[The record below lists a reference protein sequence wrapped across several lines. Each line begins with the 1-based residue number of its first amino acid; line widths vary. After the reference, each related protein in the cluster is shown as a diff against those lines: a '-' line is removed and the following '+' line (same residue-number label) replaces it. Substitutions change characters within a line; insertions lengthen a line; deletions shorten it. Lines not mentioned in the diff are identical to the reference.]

1 MNLQDGLQISDLIGI
16 LRRRARL
23 MVWVSGLII
32 LTIYWIVMALPNQYE
47 SYATILVEPQAVDE
61 ELIRAGVRARDLEER
76 LGLMSARI
84 LSRARISKLIDDFDL
99 YPEESEEMQ
108 RQEVIDIMRGHLIV
122 EPVLSELETDTRN
135 LEDIEFNR
143 FRIAY
148 RNPDSETAAV
158 VAQSLAN
165 DFLDANINARIE
177 ISQQSLSFMEDSIES
192 LRSQA
197 EQVEGSIRDVKAAN
211 PGHLPEDLITNQRIL
226 EQLVGQVREAQRNL
240 ALARS
245 DLAFWKSQVIAAETM
260 VGGNDPTSPAFRR
273 NTLESELAA
282 MEARGYT
289 EKHPDVA
296 HARQELKLLN
306 QKRAARKSTLSES
319 DMEIDASDMSDS
331 YAEQN
336 AKSELRRATLAEAAS
351 SQDIERLGT
360 QMEEI
365 QRQISA
371 TPAVAEQ
378 LNALEREY
386 ESLSTAF
393 QDFSARRQQ
402 AAVQANLERKQ
413 LGEQFRILESA
424 FAAPRPSSPNR
435 ILMLFVGVM
444 VGLGVGVAMGLV
456 LEASDSSIHD
466 ARRLQVLANMPV
478 LASIPSISLEP
489 DRKSRRRRLI
499 VELVVASLVTGFFL
513 SGGALTYLYVNGGRS
528 AVVEGGPELT
538 PEADERSA
546 QSRKESLLQESLEF
560 QT

>member
-16 LRRRARL
+16 LRRRARV
-23 MVWVSGLII
+23 MAWVSGLII
-32 LTIYWIVMALPNQYE
+32 LTIYWIVMSLPNQYE

-61 ELIRAGVRARDLEER
+61 DLIRAGVRARDLEER

-84 LSRARISKLIDDFDL
+84 LSRARLSKLIDDFQL
-99 YPEESEEMQ
+99 YAEESEELQ
-108 RQEVIDIMRGHLIV
+108 RQEVIDIMRRHLFV
-122 EPVLSELETDTRN
+122 EPVMSELETDSRN
-135 LEDIEFNR
+135 VDDIEFNR

-148 RNPDSETAAV
+148 RNADSETAAI

-165 DFLDANINARIE
+165 DFLDANINARID

-197 EQVEGSIRDVKAAN
+197 KQVEASIREVKAAN
-211 PGHLPEDLITNQRIL
+211 PGHLPEDLVTNQRIL
-226 EQLVGQVREAQRNL
+226 EQLISQIREAQRDL

-245 DLAFWKSQVIAAETM
+245 DEAFWKSQVIAAETM

-289 EKHPDVA
+289 KKHPDVA
-296 HARQELKLLN
+296 HATQELKLLN
-306 QKRAARKSTLSES
+306 EKRAARKSSES
-319 DMEIDASDMSDS
+319 ESGSEIDITDLSDS

-336 AKSELRRATLAEAAS
+336 AKSELRRATLAEAATVK
-351 SQDIERLGT
+351 DIERLGA

-365 QRQISA
+365 QKQISA

-393 QDFSARRQQ
+393 QDFGARRQQ

-466 ARRLQVLANMPV
+466 ARRLQAFVNMPV
-478 LASIPSISLEP
+478 LASIPSVLLEP
-489 DRKSRRRRLI
+489 DRKARRRRMVAELI
-499 VELVVASLVTGFFL
+499 LASLVTGFFL
-513 SGGALTYLYVNGGRS
+513 SGGALTYLLVNGGGG
-528 AVVEGGPELT
+528 AVVEEDEELMPEV
-538 PEADERSA
+538 DERSA
-546 QSRKESLLQESLEF
+546 QSRIEQLFEELPEF